1 MYICIYLI
9 FNSSVNGQLAKFF
22 ELKKDFT
29 YFYSPPGETTMY
41 YYLDKQQIWG
51 EQEAWA

>member
-22 ELKKDFT
+22 ELKKREIQGNNMICDDNT
-29 YFYSPPGETTMY
+29 AT
-41 YYLDKQQIWG
+41 
-51 EQEAWA
+51 